1 MKMIFWQLPGKIG
14 TATDDRIETGPR
26 RDRIEMCI
34 GMRMVN
40 GKRAAPKGVVLFRGT
55 AWLTYMVDAVLV
67 P

>member
-1 MKMIFWQLPGKIG
+1 MIFWQLPGNMG
-14 TATDDRIETGPR
+14 TAADDGIETGPR

-40 GKRAAPKGVVLFRGT
+40 GKRAAPKGVVLFRWT
-55 AWLTYMVDAVLV
+55 VWLPYMVDAVLV